1 MLNKIHIYI
10 LTIMVQLFIHYQ
22 RINQLK
28 SQLEKFNSKSMRIK
42 IIVTKIVSKIL
53 NQKNINI
60 LSSSNRNNSINWFL
74 VG

>member
-1 MLNKIHIYI
+1 
-10 LTIMVQLFIHYQ
+10 MVQLFIHYQ

>member
-1 MLNKIHIYI
+1 
-10 LTIMVQLFIHYQ
+10 MVQLFIHYQ
-22 RINQLK
+22 RMNQLK
-28 SQLEKFNSKSMRIK
+28 SQLEKFNSKSMRIR

-60 LSSSNRNNSINWFL
+60 SSSSNLNNSINWFL

>member
-1 MLNKIHIYI
+1 ML

-28 SQLEKFNSKSMRIK
+28 SQLEKFNSKSMRIR

-60 LSSSNRNNSINWFL
+60 SSS
-74 VG
+74 